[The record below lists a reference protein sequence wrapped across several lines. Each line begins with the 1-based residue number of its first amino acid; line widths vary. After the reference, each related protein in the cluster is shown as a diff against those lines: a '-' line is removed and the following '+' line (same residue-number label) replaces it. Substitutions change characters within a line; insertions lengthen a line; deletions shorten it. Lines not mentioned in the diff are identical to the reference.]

1 MVQIHLEKEFWNIY
15 GRNQV
20 IYFCDGDENKVVTF
34 FEGIEVISKN

>member
-20 IYFCDGDENKVVTF
+20 SIASVKPGKRKGLTKK
-34 FEGIEVISKN
+34 EGTVKI